1 MKKLLLAGTILA
13 ATSLL
18 VACSNGHSTGS
29 SNGATT
35 IEYLNYSSS
44 PTYTKQLNQM
54 VAEFEKE
61 NPNIKVDVQSVPFD
75 TYFTKLQTLLAAGKA
90 PDSFEMNYENFV
102 SYASKGVLLD
112 LSDKVKNDKSLN
124 LDNVNKNAWNAS
136 KYNGKQYGMTEDFS
150 NVVTFYNKDMFDK
163 ANLSY
168 PTNSWTWSDEQLA
181 AKKLTNSSKSIW
193 GTYSPVTMN
202 EFFKVAA
209 QNKGEIYQNGKLDI
223 NNSANVEALT
233 HMVDLVTK
241 DKVSPSPADMSGQTS
256 EDLFLNGQL
265 AMVHTGIWDFATFA
279 KAPFKWDIA
288 VEAGN
293 KQQATHFF
301 ADTVV
306 VSKATKKAD
315 AAYKWAKFMSTSDQ
329 AAKIRI
335 AGSWNLPITNTK
347 EVLADYLKQTPPAN
361 REAVFKS
368 LEYMVL
374 PPVSDNWQKLSTA
387 TDAEFQKVLINQ
399 ETPKQALDNLQNQ
412 FK

>member
-1 MKKLLLAGTILA
+1 MKKLLLAGTAL
-13 ATSLL
+13 TSLAL
-18 VACSNGHSTGS
+18 LAACSNGNS
-29 SNGATT
+29 SSQNGKTT

-44 PTYTKQLNQM
+44 HTYTKQLNQM
-54 VAEFEKE
+54 VSEFEKE
-61 NPNIKVDVQSVPFD
+61 NPNIKVDVQSVPYD

-90 PDSFEMNYENFV
+90 PDTFEMNYENFV

-112 LSDKVKNDKSLN
+112 LSDKVKNDKSLD
-124 LDNVNKNAWNAS
+124 LSNVNKNAWNAS
-136 KYNGKQYGMTEDFS
+136 TYQGKQYGMTEDFS
-150 NVVTFYNKDMFDK
+150 NVVTFYNKDLFDK
-163 ANLSY
+163 AGVAY
-168 PTNSWTWSDEQLA
+168 PTDSWTWADEQAA
-181 AKKLTNSSKSIW
+181 AKKLTNNSAHVW

-202 EFFKVAA
+202 EFYKVAA
-209 QNKGEIYQNGKLDI
+209 QNKGDIYKDGKLDI

-233 HMVDLVTK
+233 HMAGLVTK

-301 ADTVV
+301 ADTIV
-306 VSKATKKAD
+306 VSKDSKNAD
-315 AAYKWAKFMSTSDQ
+315 ASYKWAKFMSTSEQ

-335 AGSWNLPITNTK
+335 KGSWNLPITNSK
-347 EVLADYLKQTPPAN
+347 AVLDEYLKQTPPAN

-374 PPVSDNWQKLSTA
+374 PPVSDNWQKLSDA
-387 TDAEFQKVLINQ
+387 SDAEFQKVLINQ

>member
-1 MKKLLLAGTILA
+1 MKKLLLAGTALTAFALLA
-13 ATSLL
+13 
-18 VACSNGHSTGS
+18 ACSNGNSRS
-29 SNGATT
+29 SNGKTT

-54 VAEFEKE
+54 VSEFEKE
-61 NPNIKVDVQSVPFD
+61 NPNIEIDVQSVPFD

-90 PDSFEMNYENFV
+90 PDTFEMNYENFV
-102 SYASKGVLLD
+102 SYANKGVLLD
-112 LSDKVKNDKSLN
+112 LSDKVKNDKSLD
-124 LDNVNKNAWNAS
+124 LSNVNKNAWNAS
-136 KYNGKQYGMTEDFS
+136 TYQGKQYGMTEDFS
-150 NVVTFYNKDMFDK
+150 NVVTFYNKDLFDK
-163 ANLSY
+163 AGVAY
-168 PTNSWTWSDEQLA
+168 PTDSWTWSDEQAA
-181 AKKLTNSSKSIW
+181 AKKLTNDSAHVW

-202 EFFKVAA
+202 EFYKVVA
-209 QNKGEIYQNGKLDI
+209 QNKGEIYKNGKLNI
-223 NNSANVEALT
+223 NSDANVEALS
-233 HMVDLVTK
+233 HMAGLVTK
-241 DKVSPSPADMSGQTS
+241 EKVSPSPADMSGQTS

-306 VSKATKKAD
+306 VSKDSKNVD
-315 AAYKWAKFMSTSDQ
+315 ASYKWAKFMSTSDK

-335 AGSWNLPITNTK
+335 EGSWNLPITNSK
-347 EVLADYLKQTPPAN
+347 AVLDEYLKQTPSAN

-374 PPVSDNWQKLSTA
+374 PPVSDNWQKLSVA
-387 TDAEFQKVLINQ
+387 TNAEFQKVLIDQ

>member
-1 MKKLLLAGTILA
+1 MKKLLLAGTALTAFALLA
-13 ATSLL
+13 
-18 VACSNGHSTGS
+18 ACSNGNSRS
-29 SNGATT
+29 SNGKTT

-54 VAEFEKE
+54 VSEFEKE
-61 NPNIKVDVQSVPFD
+61 NPNIEVDVQSVPFD

-90 PDSFEMNYENFV
+90 PDTFEMNYENFV
-102 SYASKGVLLD
+102 SYANKGVLLD
-112 LSDKVKNDKSLN
+112 LSDKVKNDKSLD
-124 LDNVNKNAWNAS
+124 LSNVNKNAWNAS
-136 KYNGKQYGMTEDFS
+136 TYQGKQYGMTEDFS
-150 NVVTFYNKDMFDK
+150 NVVTFYNKDLFDK
-163 ANLSY
+163 AGVAY
-168 PTNSWTWSDEQLA
+168 PTDSWTWSDEQAA
-181 AKKLTNSSKSIW
+181 AKKLTNDSAHVW

-202 EFFKVAA
+202 EFYKVVA
-209 QNKGEIYQNGKLDI
+209 QNKGEIYKNGKLNI
-223 NNSANVEALT
+223 NSDANVEALS
-233 HMVDLVTK
+233 HMAGLVTK
-241 DKVSPSPADMSGQTS
+241 EKVSPSPADMSGQTS

-306 VSKATKKAD
+306 VSKDSKNED
-315 AAYKWAKFMSTSDQ
+315 ASYKWAKFMSTSDK

-335 AGSWNLPITNTK
+335 EGSWNLPITNSK
-347 EVLADYLKQTPPAN
+347 AVLDEYLKQTPPAN

-368 LEYMVL
+368 LEYIVL
-374 PPVSDNWQKLSTA
+374 PPVSDNWQKLSVA
-387 TDAEFQKVLINQ
+387 TDAEFQKVLIDQ
-399 ETPKQALDNLQNQ
+399 ETPKHALDNLQNQ